1 MQASSGTNRSGG
13 SDNVI
18 LVVDGESEIKLK
30 VIEQV
35 DLALEDEPEVK
46 KKKEVEENEGDKDE
60 GKEGERTR

>member
-46 KKKEVEENEGDKDE
+46 KKQEVEENEGDKDE